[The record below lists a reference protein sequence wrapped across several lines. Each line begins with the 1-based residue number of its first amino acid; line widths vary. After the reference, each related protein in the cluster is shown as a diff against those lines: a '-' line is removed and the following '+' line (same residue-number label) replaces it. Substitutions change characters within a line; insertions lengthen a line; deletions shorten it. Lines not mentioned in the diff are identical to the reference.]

1 METSTEPYAGI
12 TFASSMRGWRYDRL
26 SQNVVF
32 VVLAV
37 GIFTRDYVR
46 SGELEWDGP
55 VIFVLVWSLMSL
67 LMRGSNKRR
76 VFGTRVNILEDH
88 LEVVD
93 DGVSSRIPWK
103 DILYVRIDRSPS
115 GHRRNIRIRARG
127 GKLFQLMDPE
137 DGELMESWALEL
149 AKAAGIKVKVRK
161 WVTLNA
167 EPVWQ
172 MVFFAIMMIGMSLA
186 MDRGWI

>member
-1 METSTEPYAGI
+1 MEMRSEPYAGM

-26 SQNVVF
+26 NQNIVF
-32 VVLAV
+32 AVLAAWLF
-37 GIFTRDYVR
+37 INDSIRF
-46 SGELEWDGP
+46 GELEWGGP
-55 VIFVLVWSLMSL
+55 VIFVLVWALMSW
-67 LMRGSNKRR
+67 LMRGSDKRR
-76 VFGTRVNILEDH
+76 VFGARVNVLEDH

-127 GKLFQLMDPE
+127 GKLFRLMDPE

-167 EPVWQ
+167 EPVWTFLLF
-172 MVFFAIMMIGMSLA
+172 VGLLA
-186 MDRGWI
+186 ATHFVNLRDLF